1 PPCRHASPSVCVSL
15 VTCQLVIFLNMA
27 SWQTDHGMSRVVVGK
42 GPPRAPSIFGVLPC
56 FDDTK
61 LFGRAIQRALRYV
74 LKFGHGFHVGCQ
86 LRSIFEKRQDE
97 DGRVVPCRWFRT
109 GLLLHRW
116 S

>member
-1 PPCRHASPSVCVSL
+1 MVEHRPSVFVGVLHDDALPFAFRIVLPPCRHASPSVCVSL

-61 LFGRAIQRALRYV
+61 LFGRAIQRALRY
-74 LKFGHGFHVGCQ
+74 
-86 LRSIFEKRQDE
+86 
-97 DGRVVPCRWFRT
+97 
-109 GLLLHRW
+109 
-116 S
+116 